1 MAAIGAYSWPGNVRE
16 LENRMKRAI
25 VMAEGKV
32 ISASDLDLK
41 PVSVATT
48 DLNLRSEVEKLEA
61 TLVQKALE
69 VANGNISKAAKL
81 LGVSRPHL
89 YSLMKEQP
97 PE

>member
-1 MAAIGAYSWPGNVRE
+1 MAAIAAYSWPGNIRE
-16 LENRMKRAI
+16 LENRVKRAI
-25 VMAEGKV
+25 VMADGKV
-32 ISASDLDLK
+32 ISATDLDLK
-41 PVSVATT
+41 PVSISTT

-61 TLVQKALE
+61 TLVQKALD

-89 YSLMKEQP
+89 YSLMKGQP